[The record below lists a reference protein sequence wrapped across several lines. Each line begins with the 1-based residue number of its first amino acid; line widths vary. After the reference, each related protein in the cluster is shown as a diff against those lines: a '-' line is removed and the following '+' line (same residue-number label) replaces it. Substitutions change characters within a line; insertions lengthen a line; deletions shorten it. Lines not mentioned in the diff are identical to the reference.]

1 MKAPKFKIHEYHL
14 TQASKYG
21 VTINYSKHKDKKL
34 AIFKNGQKIADI
46 GADGYWDYQSYKD
59 AEREGKVPK
68 GTAEMKRKA
77 YHKRHAKDNVKGTA
91 GFYALNILW

>member
-1 MKAPKFKIHEYHL
+1 MKAPKFKIHTYHL
-14 TQASKYG
+14 AQALKYG
-21 VTINYSKHKDKKL
+21 VTIDYSKNKDKKL
-34 AIFKNGQKIADI
+34 AIFKDGKKIADI
-46 GADGYWDYQSYKD
+46 GAVGYFDYQTYKD
-59 AEREGKVPK
+59 IEKIGLVAK